1 MQALSDFLRN
11 PLVALF
17 VGLVFG
23 ALAISGKFSVLGAN
37 ILLFCAFG
45 IGSFGVLN
53 AGVRDYRLVVA
64 AVLGIATG
72 CLLLSYWIGPT
83 TSSGPPPTAAYSM
96 SDLRLSM
103 LGGDVFIPHASDVRT
118 YTGIVIDAEVWN
130 TGAPSAVVKW
140 ALMVIPKGKPP
151 VSGQLTIIPKS
162 LSLTGQY
169 NNDVIYG
176 ADALDQKTRAKPV
189 STTPIVG
196 KLLFYVY
203 LEKSV
208 VVAPSTRLELS
219 ATDIYERE
227 TTVSQIMGEW
237 LQR

>member
-1 MQALSDFLRN
+1 MSPSQITFW
-11 PLVALF
+11 
-17 VGLVFG
+17 
-23 ALAISGKFSVLGAN
+23 I
-37 ILLFCAFG
+37 IT
-45 IGSFGVLN
+45 GVLLPL
-53 AGVRDYRLVVA
+53 GVYLIFSRSDRDWIWGPILTVIGIVTLTFAVRGLLREQA
-64 AVLGIATG
+64 APKLA
-72 CLLLSYWIGPT
+72 GPT
-83 TSSGPPPTAAYSM
+83 PSVTATAAYSM

-103 LGGDVFIPHASDVRT
+103 LGGDVFIPHAPDLRT
-118 YTGIVIDAEVWN
+118 YTGIEIDAEVWN

-140 ALMVIPKGKPP
+140 ALMVIPEGKPP

-196 KLLFYVY
+196 KLLFYVH

-219 ATDIYERE
+219 ATDIDERE
-227 TTVSQIMGEW
+227 TTVSQVMGEW